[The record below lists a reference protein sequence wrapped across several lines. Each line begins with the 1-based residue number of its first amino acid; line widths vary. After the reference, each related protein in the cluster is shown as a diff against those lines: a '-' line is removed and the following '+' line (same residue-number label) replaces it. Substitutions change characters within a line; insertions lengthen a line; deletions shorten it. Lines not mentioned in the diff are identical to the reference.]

1 MPAATLAP
9 EQAQSRAQNAPV
21 VHWHIAPLIVAQNT
35 KSQGLSAQTL
45 HNTESQNLSAQT
57 LKNTESQGLSVQ
69 TLQNT
74 KSQNLFAQ
82 ALHMTRPWSPA
93 WAAFYDAQAQF
104 DEHTQL
110 WPARPLKHSKLTL
123 QPPNQQL
130 ASIKN
135 TGADIHATRAGLNHQ
150 KLASSNSLLHYTI
163 PPLVVTQNIKPAL
176 DVPAFKSAESNYR
189 RVPKSALKTT
199 SSNKGKVLVAQSS
212 LKSLDNQFSP
222 VAIEA
227 FRLVQHELQKM
238 NHAYQRLIGTHS
250 GGHILVK
257 KPEEKK
263 SRQIYPVAQT
273 KAKTNTHK
281 KTVCPPGSTA
291 CLAGCSPSSAACL
304 AAQHKANTTVATGFV
319 PPKVPHTSKSVWDKK
334 TRYPRK
340 LKAHFVF
347 RGGVAADGRQLKL
360 AIYHVRDG
368 HMVNKAHVFFKQARF
383 DIKIDRPSG
392 YIVGEITNSVGKVLA
407 VGDVNLYDANVRS
420 QIPTPGALNLVLRPY
435 KPGLR
440 LAAMSANT
448 FQKKR
453 LPKTLLHI
461 EGLAK
466 ALKTNPKGVF
476 VDNSFTPGS
485 SFLMRATHKNHW
497 PTLITGVGNYKKQ
510 NFKLFPNKMV
520 EALLNNVLDSRQSIS
535 ARKRGVVWGRVM
547 LNGKA
552 LQNAQVQMADA
563 PEAVPVYFSGVLP
576 DKKQTHTT
584 SNGFFAF
591 VNVPQG
597 VASLRVQ
604 HKGQLW
610 PADIIEVQPRHV
622 SYVQL
627 QAHSP
632 QHVPVKIFDA
642 FNGAPVNSRFRVLG
656 LDTDFSSLKGKK
668 VISLIKAQGLMFVE
682 VAQDKAYAPAHH
694 SLPASAKYWHLP
706 RVPIR
711 WLDKIVPQDVRNVL
725 VGFVPGPDNSLDN
738 TPKSRPAG
746 AGSPGTPADPSSS
759 EGDYKVALISS
770 PDREGASSRVLYFD
784 AKGQKTNVGRRGGG
798 FILLDVPLG
807 MQTVA
812 LSSPSSKGKK
822 AKLKVSSQMLA
833 LEQGLNVTLF

>member
-1 MPAATLAP
+1 MLELLSSFLLAYIGGAGASP
-9 EQAQSRAQNAPV
+9 NPSSIPTEPV
-21 VHWHIAPLIVAQNT
+21 RWQIAPLVVAQDATTQPN
-35 KSQGLSAQTL
+35 SRPS
-45 HNTESQNLSAQT
+45 NS
-57 LKNTESQGLSVQ
+57 
-69 TLQNT
+69 
-74 KSQNLFAQ
+74 
-82 ALHMTRPWSPA
+82 RPWSPA

-104 DEHTQL
+104 DEKKQL
-110 WPARPLKHSKLTL
+110 WPAYPHKNSSSAQHNIVHHTTTPLARNVL
-123 QPPNQQL
+123 
-130 ASIKN
+130 
-135 TGADIHATRAGLNHQ
+135 R
-150 KLASSNSLLHYTI
+150 YTI
-163 PPLVVTQNIKPAL
+163 APLVVTQQSQTSTLLTHKVAQYKKSKL
-176 DVPAFKSAESNYR
+176 DFKE
-189 RVPKSALKTT
+189 LKDTATSVTT
-199 SSNKGKVLVAQSS
+199 STKTKAATQNDASKVLVAHSS

-238 NHAYQRLIGTHS
+238 NHAYRRLIGTHS

-273 KAKTNTHK
+273 KPKTNND
-281 KTVCPPGSTA
+281 VPGY
-291 CLAGCSPSSAACL
+291 L

-340 LKAHFVF
+340 LKGSFVF
-347 RGGVAADGRQLKL
+347 KGGVAADGRQLKL

-368 HMVNKAHVFFKQARF
+368 QMVNKAHVFFKQARF

-576 DKKQTHTT
+576 DKKLTRTT

-604 HKGQLW
+604 HNAQLW

-711 WLDKIVPQDVRNVL
+711 WLDKIVPQEVRNVL

-746 AGSPGTPADPSSS
+746 GGSPEAPEDPSSS